1 MTLLAGSVAQV
12 SGEAT
17 HRVSPKCWHVEMSEI
32 FRYGRIRPASFQ
44 EVTMGNTARQREIK
58 AVRTAGRPPVGKCVL
73 CRKKIANTVA
83 LVNLSNGRPAHEK
96 CRDDYAR
103 DKVQRNP
110 DQRNRNHGWEAQ
122 EVTARRA
129 MAANR
134 EQVLRG
140 DTFRSQKP
148 STWRVGGAPSST
160 PETR

>member
-1 MTLLAGSVAQV
+1 
-12 SGEAT
+12 
-17 HRVSPKCWHVEMSEI
+17 
-32 FRYGRIRPASFQ
+32 
-44 EVTMGNTARQREIK
+44 MGNTPRQREIK
-58 AVRTAGRPPVGKCVL
+58 AARTAGKPPVRKCVL

-103 DKVQRNP
+103 GMVQRNP
-110 DQRNRNHGWEAQ
+110 TQRNKSHGWEAQ
-122 EVTARRA
+122 EATARRA

-134 EQVLRG
+134 DQVLSG

-148 STWRVGGAPSST
+148 STWRVGSAPSST